1 MCFVN
6 CPSIDRA
13 RLAQLVERGT
23 FNPEVKGSSPL
34 SGGNFFSLQLT
45 EIFFQCPEGT
55 VCIKL
60 KDSRYKL
67 GFNGFDEI
75 GKIITFTSYYNF
87 RLKWEFNCFHFCF
100 TATSIF
106 TVYQAFSQEGWV
118 FIMYRAVDTLPA
130 WRAFMYFTT
139 MIFFLSWLVK
149 NVFIAVITE
158 TFNEI
163 RVQFQQMW
171 GQRGSQLA
179 DIVDARAP
187 IISGDDRG
195 WKLVPTDATRHQNRT
210 VLLFLPVL
218 NSAAFHLLLM
228 AAILANGLFTA
239 SMSFKHD
246 GRPRSDFYQ
255 QHYYIEVQIKN
266 LINFRDCYT
275 AFSL

>member
-1 MCFVN
+1 
-6 CPSIDRA
+6 
-13 RLAQLVERGT
+13 
-23 FNPEVKGSSPL
+23 
-34 SGGNFFSLQLT
+34 
-45 EIFFQCPEGT
+45 
-55 VCIKL
+55 
-60 KDSRYKL
+60 
-67 GFNGFDEI
+67 
-75 GKIITFTSYYNF
+75 
-87 RLKWEFNCFHFCF
+87 
-100 TATSIF
+100 
-106 TVYQAFSQEGWV
+106 
-118 FIMYRAVDTLPA
+118 MYRAVDTLPA

-195 WKLVPTDATRHQNRT
+195 WKLVPTDATRHQYRT
-210 VLLFLPVL
+210 VMLFLPVL

-228 AAILANGLFTA
+228 GAVLANGLLTA

-255 QHYYIEVQIKN
+255 HHYYIEVIFVNNFFGILMYLQES
-266 LINFRDCYT
+266 LISPRWDSPS
-275 AFSL
+275 FSTWRHCSRCGVSDSATIMVVPFTSLSCS

>member
-1 MCFVN
+1 
-6 CPSIDRA
+6 
-13 RLAQLVERGT
+13 
-23 FNPEVKGSSPL
+23 
-34 SGGNFFSLQLT
+34 
-45 EIFFQCPEGT
+45 
-55 VCIKL
+55 
-60 KDSRYKL
+60 
-67 GFNGFDEI
+67 
-75 GKIITFTSYYNF
+75 
-87 RLKWEFNCFHFCF
+87 
-100 TATSIF
+100 
-106 TVYQAFSQEGWV
+106 
-118 FIMYRAVDTLPA
+118 MYRAVDTLPA

-195 WKLVPTDATRHQNRT
+195 WKLVPTDATRHQYRT
-210 VLLFLPVL
+210 VMLFLPVL

-239 SMSFKHD
+239 SMSFRHD

-255 QHYYIEVQIKN
+255 QHYYIEVIFVYYFWI
-266 LINFRDCYT
+266 LIYWQEILNWPSPRWDSPSFLTWRPCSKYGVLASVTIMVVPFTSLSSSWSLEQHSTCFPNFIYLFWPTFKFVRVPAPSTQHHKLFWFLLNRFYGW
-275 AFSL
+275 LG

>member
-1 MCFVN
+1 M
-6 CPSIDRA
+6 
-13 RLAQLVERGT
+13 
-23 FNPEVKGSSPL
+23 
-34 SGGNFFSLQLT
+34 
-45 EIFFQCPEGT
+45 
-55 VCIKL
+55 
-60 KDSRYKL
+60 
-67 GFNGFDEI
+67 
-75 GKIITFTSYYNF
+75 
-87 RLKWEFNCFHFCF
+87 
-100 TATSIF
+100 
-106 TVYQAFSQEGWV
+106 

-171 GQRGSQLA
+171 GQRGSQLT

-195 WKLVPTDATRHQNRT
+195 WKLVPTDATRHQYRT

-228 AAILANGLFTA
+228 VAILANGIFTA

-255 QHYYIEVQIKN
+255 QHYYIEVYKISRIII
-266 LINFRDCYT
+266 LFGIDINARFHRLDSPFSSIWRLCSRCGVSASEIITAAPFTSLNCSWSSAQLSISFRNFTCP
-275 AFSL
+275 S

>member
-1 MCFVN
+1 M
-6 CPSIDRA
+6 
-13 RLAQLVERGT
+13 
-23 FNPEVKGSSPL
+23 
-34 SGGNFFSLQLT
+34 
-45 EIFFQCPEGT
+45 
-55 VCIKL
+55 
-60 KDSRYKL
+60 
-67 GFNGFDEI
+67 
-75 GKIITFTSYYNF
+75 
-87 RLKWEFNCFHFCF
+87 
-100 TATSIF
+100 
-106 TVYQAFSQEGWV
+106 YQAFSQEGWV

-171 GQRGSQLA
+171 GQRGSQLT

-195 WKLVPTDATRHQNRT
+195 WKLVPTDATRHQYRT

-228 AAILANGLFTA
+228 VAILANGIFTA

-255 QHYYIEVQIKN
+255 QHYYIEVFE
-266 LINFRDCYT
+266 LI
-275 AFSL
+275 

>member
-1 MCFVN
+1 MIFGVKIYN
-6 CPSIDRA
+6 IS
-13 RLAQLVERGT
+13 T
-23 FNPEVKGSSPL
+23 FLK
-34 SGGNFFSLQLT
+34 LT
-45 EIFFQCPEGT
+45 DFPF
-55 VCIKL
+55 
-60 KDSRYKL
+60 Y
-67 GFNGFDEI
+67 
-75 GKIITFTSYYNF
+75 
-87 RLKWEFNCFHFCF
+87 

-130 WRAFMYFTT
+130 WRAFIYFTT

-179 DIVDARAP
+179 DIADARV
-187 IISGDDRG
+187 ISGDDRG
-195 WKLVPTDATRHQNRT
+195 WRLVPIDSSRHQYRA
-210 VLLFLPVL
+210 VLIFLPIL

-228 AAILANGLFTA
+228 VVILANGILTA
-239 SMSFKHD
+239 SMTFKHD

-255 QHYYIEVQIKN
+255 QYYYIEV
-266 LINFRDCYT
+266 F
-275 AFSL
+275 

>member
-1 MCFVN
+1 
-6 CPSIDRA
+6 
-13 RLAQLVERGT
+13 
-23 FNPEVKGSSPL
+23 
-34 SGGNFFSLQLT
+34 
-45 EIFFQCPEGT
+45 
-55 VCIKL
+55 
-60 KDSRYKL
+60 
-67 GFNGFDEI
+67 
-75 GKIITFTSYYNF
+75 
-87 RLKWEFNCFHFCF
+87 
-100 TATSIF
+100 
-106 TVYQAFSQEGWV
+106 
-118 FIMYRAVDTLPA
+118 MYRAVDTLPA

-195 WKLVPTDATRHQNRT
+195 WKLVPTDATRHQYRT

-228 AAILANGLFTA
+228 VAILANGILTA

-255 QHYYIEVQIKN
+255 QHYYIEVISILFLFEV
-266 LINFRDCYT
+266 LIVEIID
-275 AFSL
+275 